1 MSIVCVRWK
10 DFVIINLVFFI
21 FIKKRVRKFKK
32 LFGMKVMVVGK
43 IGNRLEGNRGVV
55 ELYFGYLLLGYCRL
69 RG

>member
-43 IGNRLEGNRGVV
+43 IGN
-55 ELYFGYLLLGYCRL
+55 
-69 RG
+69 